1 MIIFVQHINTG
12 LCASFA
18 APGGYHHIPS
28 SYHYSDQPS
37 SRDPRSL
44 YPGPS
49 PGYEKTFVGSRR
61 ISEPYS
67 VHKHKLRERDDY
79 LQDSGG
85 YTMDSAESDYYER
98 EMQVCTYAENTVF
111 SARSLTKMS

>member
-1 MIIFVQHINTG
+1 M
-12 LCASFA
+12 SFA
-18 APGGYHHIPS
+18 APGGYHHIAS
-28 SYHYSDQPS
+28 SYRYSDQPS
-37 SRDPRSL
+37 SSRDPRSH

-61 ISEPYS
+61 MSEPYG
-67 VHKHKLRERDDY
+67 VHNHELRERDDY

-98 EMQVCTYAENTVF
+98 EMQVCRTSLSTYTHTHTHTHAHT
-111 SARSLTKMS
+111 LKT